1 MRQLREDSKLE
12 KKTAEIC
19 WTPAPGPV
27 FTLNTDGSVSI
38 SSGKPTAGG
47 ALRDWQGRTHGAF
60 MANLG
65 TCSIT
70 RAELTC
76 IATGLDR
83 AWNIGVRD
91 IEIQTDSNCAVNL
104 LTKEMAADHQHAGIV
119 TLQTTNTQA
128 L

>member
-1 MRQLREDSKLE
+1 
-12 KKTAEIC
+12 
-19 WTPAPGPV
+19 
-27 FTLNTDGSVSI
+27 
-38 SSGKPTAGG
+38 
-47 ALRDWQGRTHGAF
+47 